1 MSNANT
7 NNSDLSFDENMDETL
22 ESISDTESIGSIGSI
37 DSIDSIAAPIYEE
50 FDKLIEQC
58 NQINNTINS
67 SFEAL
72 QNIYKRVEN
81 RNCIFVEY
89 NGEIVDFD
97 VLLEQLHT
105 EALQHIEL
113 TGETNFAQKLLEV
126 LKTIKFL

>member
-1 MSNANT
+1 MSDANT
-7 NNSDLSFDENMDETL
+7 NNETIDDFDENMDETL
-22 ESISDTESIGSIGSI
+22 ESISDTESI
-37 DSIDSIAAPIYEE
+37 DSIAEPIYEE
-50 FDKLIEQC
+50 FNKLIEHC
-58 NQINNTINS
+58 NFLNKTINNA
-67 SFEAL
+67 FESL
-72 QNIYKRVEN
+72 ENIYKRVEN

-89 NGEIVDFD
+89 NGEMVDFD

>member
-1 MSNANT
+1 MSNANID
-7 NNSDLSFDENMDETL
+7 NSELSFDMDETL
-22 ESISDTESIGSIGSI
+22 ESISDTESIESV
-37 DSIDSIAAPIYEE
+37 DSIAAPIYEE
-50 FDKLIEQC
+50 FNKLIEQC
-58 NQINNTINS
+58 NQINNTINN

-105 EALQHIEL
+105 DALQHIEL